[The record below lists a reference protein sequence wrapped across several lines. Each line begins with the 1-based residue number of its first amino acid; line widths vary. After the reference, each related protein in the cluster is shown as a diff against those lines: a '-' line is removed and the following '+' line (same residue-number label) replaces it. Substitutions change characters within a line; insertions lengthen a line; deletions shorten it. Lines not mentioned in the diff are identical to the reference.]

1 MVIIFTSHVLLPL
14 SFLLWSTFAMAPTRE
29 ANTNLV
35 VSAAAVPPLPPSRD
49 PFYTAPIGYESAA
62 PGAVLRV
69 RTALGFAEGIANCSA
84 AYNILYRTTDSNYKP
99 SWAVTTLLIPHSM
112 TENVTDGRTA
122 VSPGS
127 ILLSYQVSCKC
138 QYSACMS

>member
-1 MVIIFTSHVLLPL
+1 
-14 SFLLWSTFAMAPTRE
+14 MASTRE

-35 VSAAAVPPLPPSRD
+35 VSAANVPPLPPSRD
-49 PFYTAPIGYESAA
+49 PFYTAPIGYERAA

-69 RTALGFAEGIANCSA
+69 RTALGLAEGIANCSS

-112 TENVTDGRTA
+112 PANVTDGSTA